1 MKVGDRYGGERIVVV
16 EDPRAA
22 PRRPKPKVVTSQA
35 TVRVRRVVPAAPSG
49 GPRLRSLMRLLEHEM
64 RTPLAT
70 SLIQL
75 SAVEAAMGDVGAL
88 DSAKAALAGAARQI
102 RTLSL
107 IVRRAV
113 EIESEQPIVLFP
125 QRVDLGQLVTD
136 FLVRL
141 RATGLTLWSRIEV
154 KMTKAL
160 VGSWDPAAIE
170 QILEN
175 LLSNALKF
183 GEGGPVVLTVAPD
196 RGGARLSVRDAGV
209 GIDLKDRE
217 RIFARFERGPSARGI
232 AGLGIGLWVV
242 RHLIRAHGGSVLV
255 RSRPGKWTVFDVWLP
270 QLALYPIS
278 PMSPTSP
285 ASRSL
290 SSAACSAPALDRRG
304 SKGPMRKSPCS
315 AAKRTRSPTL

>member
-1 MKVGDRYGGERIVVV
+1 M
-16 EDPRAA
+16 
-22 PRRPKPKVVTSQA
+22 
-35 TVRVRRVVPAAPSG
+35 RV
-49 GPRLRSLMRLLEHEM
+49 LEHEM

-70 SLIQL
+70 SLLHL
-75 SAVEAAMGDVGAL
+75 SAAEAAMGDAGAVE
-88 DSAKAALAGAARQI
+88 SAKAALAGAARQI

-113 EIESEQPIVLFP
+113 QIESAQPIDLFP
-125 QRVDLGQLVTD
+125 QRVDLGHVVND
-136 FLVRL
+136 FMARL
-141 RATGLTLWSRIEV
+141 RATGATLWSGIEV
-154 KMTKAL
+154 RAAKAL
-160 VGSWDPAAIE
+160 VGDWDPAAVE

-183 GEGGPVVLTVAPD
+183 GEGRPIVLTVAPE

-209 GIDLKDRE
+209 GINAKDRE

-232 AGLGIGLWVV
+232 AGTGIGLWVV
-242 RHLIRAHGGSVLV
+242 RHLIQAHGGRVLV

-270 QLALYPIS
+270 QLALYPAS
-278 PMSPTSP
+278 TSLGS
-285 ASRSL
+285 AS
-290 SSAACSAPALDRRG
+290 CSAPALERRG